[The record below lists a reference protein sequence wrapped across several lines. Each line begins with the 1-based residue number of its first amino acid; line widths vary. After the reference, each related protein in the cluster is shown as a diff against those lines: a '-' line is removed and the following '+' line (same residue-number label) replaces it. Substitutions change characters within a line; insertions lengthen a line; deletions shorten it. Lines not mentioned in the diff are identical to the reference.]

1 MHWSGNNCKI
11 LTDYHATLHGH
22 TETIVNHSRIINL
35 FQLSFSQ
42 CKRGYEQFTG
52 VCLRS
57 DWNLVWVILGVL
69 FVCGSLVRGFV
80 ERSFCY
86 WQKSSG
92 QISVFCIFRNV
103 DVLLITCQE
112 MPLQCPYALQLK

>member
-1 MHWSGNNCKI
+1 MHWSGNNHKI
-11 LTDYHATLHGH
+11 LTDYHVTLHSH
-22 TETIVNHSRIINL
+22 TEIILNHSHIIDL
-35 FQLSFSQ
+35 FQFSFSQ
-42 CKRGYEQFTG
+42 CKRGYEQFTE
-52 VCLRS
+52 VCLRY

-69 FVCGSLVRGFV
+69 FVCGSLVIPRGFV

-86 WQKSSG
+86 CKSG
-92 QISVFCIFRNV
+92 QSSVFCIFRNV